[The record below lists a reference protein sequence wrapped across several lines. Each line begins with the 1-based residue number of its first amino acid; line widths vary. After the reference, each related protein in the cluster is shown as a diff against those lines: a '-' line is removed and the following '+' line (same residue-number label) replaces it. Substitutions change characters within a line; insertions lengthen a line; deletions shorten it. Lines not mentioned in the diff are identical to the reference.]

1 MPTAKKKT
9 SKPEA
14 KAPEKAAPAAPAAAA
29 KPAGRTPNKAFLAPV
44 TPDAVLAPIVG
55 SKPLP
60 RTDLTV
66 AIWDYVKK
74 HGLQD
79 KANKRM
85 INADA
90 KLKAVFDGKD
100 QVSMFEMTKL
110 VNKHVTAS
118 K

>member
-9 SKPEA
+9 TAKTEAAKPA
-14 KAPEKAAPAAPAAAA
+14 AKAAPAAKPAARA
-29 KPAGRTPNKAFLAPV
+29 TNKAFLAPV
-44 TPDAVLAPIVG
+44 TPDAILAPIVG

-66 AIWDYVKK
+66 AVWDYVKK

-100 QVSMFEMTKL
+100 QVTMFEMTKL
-110 VNKHVTAS
+110 VNKHVSAP
-118 K
+118 KK